1 MLDLKQLHLISQTY
15 QGKNGVRPN
24 FSNILPP
31 PNNTNR
37 FSHFDTLLFSDQE
50 GLQENNEQ
58 FKLNGQKYP
67 DLTQDDMSKEIKQI
81 NYKLISDLGRPYF

>member
-1 MLDLKQLHLISQTY
+1 VK
-15 QGKNGVRPN
+15 PN

-37 FSHFDTLLFSDQE
+37 FSHYENLLFSDEE
-50 GLQENNEQ
+50 GLQENNEK

-67 DLTQDDMSKEIKQI
+67 DLTQDDMSEEIK
-81 NYKLISDLGRPYF
+81 

>member
-1 MLDLKQLHLISQTY
+1 
-15 QGKNGVRPN
+15 VRPN

-81 NYKLISDLGRPYF
+81 KFKLISDLGRPYY